1 MRPGARVVPALR
13 SQLLSASW
21 YPMPALLLHPSKDT
35 WRTASPRHPPRC
47 QVRGFGGKKLLT
59 HFLTYISQLPIS
71 FTINENPQEW
81 PNGVPPTTRRGPSLC
96 LFCLHPWIFFSSA
109 DPKLPK
115 LVTPH
120 CLLKYQRV
128 WISSSCHGDDK
139 GTLPMLQ

>member
-1 MRPGARVVPALR
+1 MWYQRCAASCSQHPGTQCQPCSCIPGRTPSR
-13 SQLLSASW
+13 CLS
-21 YPMPALLLHPSKDT
+21 
-35 WRTASPRHPPRC
+35 TASPRHPPRR

-59 HFLTYISQLPIS
+59 HFLTYISQLPVS
-71 FTINENPQEW
+71 FTINENPQER
-81 PNGVPPTTRRGPSLC
+81 PNGVPPTTHRGPSLC

-120 CLLKYQRV
+120 CLLKYRRV
-128 WISSSCHGDDK
+128 LISSSCHGDDK